1 MKKLITLL
9 FVIPLLLIGCRAHLP
24 VAQESGKED
33 IAYLLFV
40 SSNEYAGKS
49 VAVKIDNNVPFTA
62 KVVKNSKANRR
73 GSQYGIAV
81 GTRNL
86 TVSYNGKN
94 IYQKKIFVS
103 TQEVKQI
110 YETLNSSESFRNP
123 QGIYTNIFFN
133 RWGIMSACN
142 FANVCRIVKA

>member
-1 MKKLITLL
+1 MKRLLILL
-9 FVIPLLLIGCRAHLP
+9 FVIPLLLIGCRAHYP

-40 SSNEYAGKS
+40 SPKEYAGKS
-49 VAVKIDNNVPFTA
+49 VFVKIDNNAPFE
-62 KVVKNSKANRR
+62 ANRR

-81 GTRNL
+81 GTRNI
-86 TVSYNGKN
+86 TVSYDGKS

-110 YETLNSSESFRNP
+110 MLP
-123 QGIYTNIFFN
+123 
-133 RWGIMSACN
+133 
-142 FANVCRIVKA
+142 

>member
-1 MKKLITLL
+1 MKKLIILL
-9 FVIPLLLIGCRAHLP
+9 FAIPFLLIGCRASLP

-40 SSNEYAGKS
+40 SSNEYAGK
-49 VAVKIDNNVPFTA
+49 NVVV

-73 GSQYGIAV
+73 GYQYGIAV

-110 YETLNSSESFRNP
+110 ILP
-123 QGIYTNIFFN
+123 
-133 RWGIMSACN
+133 
-142 FANVCRIVKA
+142 